1 MSKKQ
6 KVEHQPHACAMP
18 HVVGCRNIEYLPS
31 LHSSLNLQSFD
42 VQHLPGTRYLIVREG
57 HRSQRGSFSL
67 WWIFVFSFSGA
78 DFFHIRHSRT
88 FEWGRSQIQNI
99 MSEACINTGKKRCRG
114 KYLKKRARREYTLEE
129 RESRARGQ
137 EIRKRSKDREDLDS
151 IQMLDDS
158 IPDQAIKKKKLMKA
172 IRDKERKRNQRMRG
186 PLL

>member
-1 MSKKQ
+1 
-6 KVEHQPHACAMP
+6 
-18 HVVGCRNIEYLPS
+18 
-31 LHSSLNLQSFD
+31 
-42 VQHLPGTRYLIVREG
+42 
-57 HRSQRGSFSL
+57 
-67 WWIFVFSFSGA
+67 
-78 DFFHIRHSRT
+78 
-88 FEWGRSQIQNI
+88 

-114 KYLKKRARREYTLEE
+114 KDLKKRARREYTLEE